1 MGIYIYKPSV
11 MAKSGHTEPL
21 DQENEMVVV
30 GK

>member
-1 MGIYIYKPSV
+1 MGIYKPSV